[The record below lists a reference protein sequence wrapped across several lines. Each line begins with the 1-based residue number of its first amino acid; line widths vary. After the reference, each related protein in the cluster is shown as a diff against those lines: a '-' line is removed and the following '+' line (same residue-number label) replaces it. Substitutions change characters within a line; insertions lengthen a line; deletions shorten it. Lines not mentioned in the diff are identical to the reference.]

1 MTMSKKTLLNESQV
15 RQFMKLAKLEPL
27 TPGFVHGLSER
38 NTSPPGGRT
47 SHGRG
52 NDLDPRRRQEEGFDH
67 LAEQPEDVGAPDVD
81 LPGEDVA
88 AVDVEAPEE
97 DVGAVE
103 VEEPEEGAPSEEE
116 VVAALEVI
124 ARAAGLEGFD
134 MDIEADLP
142 AEEEEEVVEP
152 EAPEEFAR
160 EGEDVVADMEM
171 ELQEGDEEDDGTDD
185 LVEQITKRV
194 AARILKSALASKS
207 GNRVDELFGMKSKAY
222 TKVAEQ
228 MDSIA
233 RSLCQSGE
241 RQHDPERAKEII
253 TQKSMIG
260 LPTGQKSGLKPKE
273 LNELAAK
280 AVQLVKDDPKKYC
293 GF

>member
-27 TPGFVHGLSER
+27 TPGFVQGLSER

-52 NDLDPRRRQEEGFDH
+52 NNLDPLARQEEGFDH
-67 LAEQPEDVGAPDVD
+67 LAEQPEDVEALDVD
-81 LPGEDVA
+81 LPGEDIE

-142 AEEEEEVVEP
+142 GEEEVVEP
-152 EAPEEFAR
+152 EAPEEFAP
-160 EGEDVVADMEM
+160 EGEEVVADMEP
-171 ELQEGDEEDDGTDD
+171 QEGDDDD

-222 TKVAEQ
+222 KKVDGQ

-241 RQHDPERAKEII
+241 HQHDPERAKEII

-260 LPTGQKSGLKPKE
+260 LPTGQKSGLKPDE
-273 LNELAAK
+273 VDELAAK

>member
-1 MTMSKKTLLNESQV
+1 MSKKTLLNESQV

-27 TPGFVHGLSER
+27 TPGFVQGLSER
-38 NTSPPGGRT
+38 NTRPPGGRA

-52 NDLDPRRRQEEGFDH
+52 DDLDPRRRQEEGFDH
-67 LAEQPEDVGAPDVD
+67 LAEQPEDVEALDVD
-81 LPGEDVA
+81 LPGEDIE

-97 DVGAVE
+97 DFEAVE

-152 EAPEEFAR
+152 EAPEEFAP

-171 ELQEGDEEDDGTDD
+171 ELQEGDEEEVTTEGTDDELEEGTKEGDELKRRAYEANESKEVTDD

-194 AARILKSALASKS
+194 AARILKSAL
-207 GNRVDELFGMKSKAY
+207 
-222 TKVAEQ
+222 TK
-228 MDSIA
+228 
-233 RSLCQSGE
+233 
-241 RQHDPERAKEII
+241 K
-253 TQKSMIG
+253 
-260 LPTGQKSGLKPKE
+260 
-273 LNELAAK
+273 
-280 AVQLVKDDPKKYC
+280 
-293 GF
+293 

>member
-27 TPGFVHGLSER
+27 TPGFVQGLSER
-38 NTSPPGGRT
+38 NTRPPGGRA

-52 NDLDPRRRQEEGFDH
+52 DDLDPRRRQEEGFDH
-67 LAEQPEDVGAPDVD
+67 LAEQPEDVEALDVD
-81 LPGEDVA
+81 LPGEDIE

-97 DVGAVE
+97 DFEAVE

-152 EAPEEFAR
+152 EAPEEFAP
-160 EGEDVVADMEM
+160 EGEEVVADM
-171 ELQEGDEEDDGTDD
+171 ELQEGDDDD

-194 AARILKSALASKS
+194 AARILKSALKENS
-207 GNRVDELFGMKSKAY
+207 NVDVDEGVVDKFKSA
-222 TKVAEQ
+222 V
-228 MDSIA
+228 
-233 RSLCQSGE
+233 
-241 RQHDPERAKEII
+241 
-253 TQKSMIG
+253 G
-260 LPTGQKSGLKPKE
+260 LGKPKA
-273 LNELAAK
+273 NVGELAKDANSK
-280 AVQLVKDDPKKYC
+280 VSRGMSPQAAAADVAPDADLVPEILRAMEQEASRQ
-293 GF
+293 F

>member
-27 TPGFVHGLSER
+27 TPGFVQGLSER
-38 NTSPPGGRT
+38 NTRPPGGRA

-52 NDLDPRRRQEEGFDH
+52 DDLDPRRRQEEGFDH
-67 LAEQPEDVGAPDVD
+67 LAEQPEDVEALDVD
-81 LPGEDVA
+81 LPGEDIE
-88 AVDVEAPEE
+88 AVDVEGPEE
-97 DVGAVE
+97 DFEAVE

-152 EAPEEFAR
+152 EAPEEFAP
-160 EGEDVVADMEM
+160 EGEEVVADME
-171 ELQEGDEEDDGTDD
+171 LQESDEEDLEEGSKEITDD

-194 AARILKSALASKS
+194 AARILKSALTSKS
-207 GNRVDELFGMKSKAY
+207 TDRVDEIFG
-222 TKVAEQ
+222 
-228 MDSIA
+228 
-233 RSLCQSGE
+233 LG
-241 RQHDPERAKEII
+241 
-253 TQKSMIG
+253 
-260 LPTGQKSGLKPKE
+260 KPKAD
-273 LNELAAK
+273 LQGLATRANRLAA
-280 AVQLVKDDPKKYC
+280 ASDDPKNPEARLSNEAAALKVSKGDEKLAKQVERAMEQLSAQ